1 MVRLSVLNLAAIAT
15 LLLGAE
21 AGPCKPKPTTETSL
35 AETTST
41 LPADTSATSIAST
54 TVITTADT
62 TTRIPEETT
71 TTALADTTTT
81 DTAES
86 TTTVETG
93 STTVAEGE
101 STTTALVDTTTTQ
114 AESTTTTAAAGCI
127 ESQLFVN
134 PNFDD
139 SSNDDIAPW
148 TSNAFITQNQP
159 QSGTNALSATF
170 SNGQPDYYVK
180 QTLQNLSGNYKFSYY
195 YRVVSVSDNADYTCN
210 IQLTAGSV
218 SSYGEIDDRVGGWKT
233 ASVILEMGDATIA
246 QADVQFGLSCYGEFT
261 GIEVDVDTF
270 AFTRVC
276 AA

>member
-1 MVRLSVLNLAAIAT
+1 MVRLSMLNLAAIAT

-21 AGPCKPKPTTETSL
+21 AGPCKPKPTTTTSL
-35 AETTST
+35 AETSST

-54 TVITTADT
+54 TVITTADIT
-62 TTRIPEETT
+62 TTIPGETT

-81 DTAES
+81 DKAES

-93 STTVAEGE
+93 

-114 AESTTTTAAAGCI
+114 AESTTTTAAAGCV

-139 SSNDDIAPW
+139 SSSGIEPW
-148 TSNAFITQNQP
+148 ISNAVLTQNQP
-159 QSGTNALSATF
+159 QSGTNALAATF
-170 SNGQPDYYVK
+170 SNGQPDYSIK

-195 YRVVSVSDNADYTCN
+195 YRVVSVSQNADYTCN

-276 AA
+276 AE

>member
-1 MVRLSVLNLAAIAT
+1 MVRLSMLHLAAIAT

-21 AGPCKPKPTTETSL
+21 AGPCKPKPTTTTSL

-54 TVITTADT
+54 IVVTTADT
-62 TTRIPEETT
+62 TTTIPEETT

-81 DTAES
+81 DKAES

-93 STTVAEGE
+93 STTVTEAE

-114 AESTTTTAAAGCI
+114 AESTTTTAAAGCV

-139 SSNDDIAPW
+139 SSSGIEPW
-148 TSNAFITQNQP
+148 ISNAVLTQNQP
-159 QSGTNALSATF
+159 QSGTNALAATF
-170 SNGQPDYYVK
+170 SNGQPDYSIK

-195 YRVVSVSDNADYTCN
+195 YRVVSVSQNADYTCN

-276 AA
+276 AE

>member
-1 MVRLSVLNLAAIAT
+1 MVRISLLNLAAIVS

-21 AGPCKPKPTTETSL
+21 AGPCKPKPTTTTSL

-54 TVITTADT
+54 TVITTADAT
-62 TTRIPEETT
+62 TTIPEETT

-81 DTAES
+81 DEAES
-86 TTTVETG
+86 TSTTEGG
-93 STTVAEGE
+93 STTITEAE
-101 STTTALVDTTTTQ
+101 SSTTALVDTTTTAQ
-114 AESTTTTAAAGCI
+114 AESTTTTAAAGCV

-139 SSNDDIAPW
+139 SSSGIAPW
-148 TSNAFITQNQP
+148 ISNAALTQNQP
-159 QSGTNALSATF
+159 QSGTNALAATF
-170 SNGQPDYYVK
+170 SNGQPDYSIK

-195 YRVVSVSDNADYTCN
+195 YRVVSISQGADFTCN
-210 IQLTAGSV
+210 IQLTAGTV
-218 SSYGEIDDRVGGWKT
+218 SAYGEMYDSVGGWRT

-276 AA
+276 AE

>member
-1 MVRLSVLNLAAIAT
+1 MVRLSMLNLAAIAT

-21 AGPCKPKPTTETSL
+21 AGPCKPKPTTTTSL

-41 LPADTSATSIAST
+41 LPADTSATSIVST

-62 TTRIPEETT
+62 TTTLLEETT
-71 TTALADTTTT
+71 TTALSDTTIT
-81 DTAES
+81 DEAES
-86 TTTVETG
+86 TTTTEAG
-93 STTVAEGE
+93 
-101 STTTALVDTTTTQ
+101 STTTAEAESTTTTQ
-114 AESTTTTAAAGCI
+114 AESTTTTAAAGCV

-139 SSNDDIAPW
+139 SSSGIAPW
-148 TSNAFITQNQP
+148 ISNAALTQNQP

-170 SNGQPDYYVK
+170 SNGQPDYSIK

-195 YRVVSVSDNADYTCN
+195 YRVVSVSQGADYTCN

-218 SSYGEIDDRVGGWKT
+218 SSYGEMYDSVGGWRT

-246 QADVQFGLSCYGEFT
+246 QADVEFGLSCYGEFT

-276 AA
+276 AE